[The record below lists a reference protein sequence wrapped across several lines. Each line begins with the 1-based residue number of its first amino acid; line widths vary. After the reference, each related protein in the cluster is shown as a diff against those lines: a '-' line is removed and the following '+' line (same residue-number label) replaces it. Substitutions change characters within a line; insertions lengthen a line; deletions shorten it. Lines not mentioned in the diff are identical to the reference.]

1 MSFKY
6 GPKILGTCL
15 IFKFG
20 FPDGFRDT
28 FDILNCGPEHRV
40 DHRGAGRHLPA
51 AGPHAQGAGGNDG
64 EIGGMY
70 RVALAV

>member
-1 MSFKY
+1 MALKYLAPVSFSN
-6 GPKILGTCL
+6 LGFLVVFVTL
-15 IFKFG
+15 
-20 FPDGFRDT
+20 
-28 FDILNCGPEHRV
+28 DILNCAPAEHRV